1 MSEEFV
7 EQVNVVQPMNDSEQ
21 MNVAEQM
28 SEPTQTTEVVI
39 DFKKEKKFCSGIG
52 MNFFIFFLIANGL
65 QLLVSGL
72 VMALAP
78 QMAVDNYGL
87 YLVLAMAPMY
97 VIGVPVLVKLCKR
110 REAVQLTQHKLGFG
124 NFVIF
129 MTMCFALMIIGNFI
143 GMFINFI
150 IGLIKGA
157 PVINSVDVLM
167 NSSSLWANIIIVG
180 ICAPIFE
187 ELMFRKLIVDRMV
200 RYGEA
205 TAIVVS
211 GLMFG
216 LFHGNFTQFFYA
228 AALGMIFA
236 FIYVKTG
243 RLRYT
248 IIAHMIINM
257 SSTLMVPVLSK
268 IDMAALDEITNLSMS
283 MTGNVSEAA
292 VAEMMTTL
300 SGMIVPLVI
309 LMLFVMFE
317 YGMALVGIIF
327 LILRRKSFTCN
338 AGTITLPKG
347 KRASVVWFN
356 VGMILFTISCLA
368 LFVYMILV
376 G

>member
-7 EQVNVVQPMNDSEQ
+7 EQVNESEQ
-21 MNVAEQM
+21 MNVAEQV
-28 SEPTQTTEVVI
+28 SEPDQINEAVI
-39 DFKKEKKFCSGIG
+39 DLKKEKKFCSGIG

-78 QMAVDNYGL
+78 QMITDNYAW
-87 YLVLAMAPMY
+87 YMILAMAPMY
-97 VIGVPVLVKLCKR
+97 VIAFPVLVLLCRR
-110 REAVQLTQHKLGFG
+110 RETVQLTQHKLGFG

-129 MTMCFALMIIGNFI
+129 MTMCFALMIIGNFVGI
-143 GMFINFI
+143 FINYI
-150 IGLIKGA
+150 IGLIKGS

-180 ICAPIFE
+180 LCAPIFE

-243 RLRYT
+243 RIRYT

-268 IDMAALDEITNLSMS
+268 IDMEALDEMTNLSMS
-283 MTGNVSEAA
+283 MMSGNVSEAA
-292 VAEMMTTL
+292 IADMMTTL

-309 LMLFVMFE
+309 LMIYVMIE
-317 YGMALVGIIF
+317 YGMALVGIVF

-338 AGTITLPKG
+338 AGIITLPKG

-376 G
+376 K